1 MCIIKTLLLGK
12 THGTFPLHIPDKPSG
27 NHTKSLTGQ
36 THQDPNCSCD
46 QYLVQ
51 HIRQANQA
59 RVDAE
64 AWAHQH
70 AWERDVGLSHNMR
83 ATAQSHMVF
92 DKAQEWRNRYQDEHA
107 RRKYDE
113 HRHDREMDRMENH
126 RRRDGRD
133 HHHHHHHHGDSRGHH
148 GHQHGTTGNHTSS
161 HKHPPSSRHGNNCS
175 KDQGFGGVQYTY
187 EVEEV
192 DDDFEGARPRRGDPR
207 RIEFASDRDRANHA
221 ASARRR

>member
-1 MCIIKTLLLGK
+1 MYHQDPTVGENTWYL
-12 THGTFPLHIPDKPSG
+12 PSPIPGKPSG
-27 NHTKSLTGQ
+27 YHTKTPTGQ

-51 HIRQANQA
+51 HVRQANQA

-70 AWERDVGLSHNMR
+70 AWERDVALSHNMR
-83 ATAQSHMVF
+83 ATAQNHRAF

-113 HRHDREMDRMENH
+113 RRHEKEMDRMEDH
-126 RRRDGRD
+126 RHRDGRD
-133 HHHHHHHHGDSRGHH
+133 RHHHRHHGDSRGHH
-148 GHQHGTTGNHTSS
+148 GDHHGTAGHQTSS
-161 HKHPPSSRHGNNCS
+161 RNHPSSSRHGNDRS
-175 KDQGFGGVQYTY
+175 KDQGFGGFQYTY

-192 DDDFEGARPRRGDPR
+192 DDDFESARPRRGPSR
-207 RIEFASDRDRANHA
+207 QIEFASDRDRANHA